1 MRSLTHSCPPT
12 LTVNREI
19 AWAASR
25 EKREREGRGEAKG
38 GETGRSG
45 RRGEVEPLEQGRRLA
60 KAGPENARDRNYT
73 FGTKSS
79 VLSIYGNAPI
89 WSSPIKKKRRG
100 TNKKLSYRR
109 ETARQLHTSFS
120 AHSLIVHFT
129 EHRICFTTT

>member
-60 KAGPENARDRNYT
+60 KAGPEKQEIGTIRLAPSRQYSVYT
-73 FGTKSS
+73 ATLQSG
-79 VLSIYGNAPI
+79 
-89 WSSPIKKKRRG
+89 
-100 TNKKLSYRR
+100 
-109 ETARQLHTSFS
+109 
-120 AHSLIVHFT
+120 VHQ
-129 EHRICFTTT
+129 